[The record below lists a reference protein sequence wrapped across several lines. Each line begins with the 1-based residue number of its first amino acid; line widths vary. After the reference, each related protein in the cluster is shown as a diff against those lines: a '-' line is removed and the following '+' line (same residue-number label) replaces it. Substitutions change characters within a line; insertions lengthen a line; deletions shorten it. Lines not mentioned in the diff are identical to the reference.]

1 MFCQQLFNKI
11 VCPAVSYLCRFRL
24 LRLCVALCPSDSP
37 PLLLC
42 TFASEHFDL
51 LVFVL
56 QASDIQAR
64 TILLTWSPP
73 SSLINGEANETA
85 VPELCSYEILLS
97 STGKEG
103 KYRSV
108 YV

>member
-1 MFCQQLFNKI
+1 MR
-11 VCPAVSYLCRFRL
+11 A
-24 LRLCVALCPSDSP
+24 
-37 PLLLC
+37 
-42 TFASEHFDL
+42 FASEHCQL

-56 QASDIQAR
+56 QASDIEAR

-73 SSLINGEANETA
+73 SSLINEEASETA